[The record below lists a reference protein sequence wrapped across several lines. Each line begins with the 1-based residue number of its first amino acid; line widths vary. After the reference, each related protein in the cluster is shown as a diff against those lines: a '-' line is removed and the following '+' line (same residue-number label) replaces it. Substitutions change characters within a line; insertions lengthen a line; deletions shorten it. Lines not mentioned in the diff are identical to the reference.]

1 MGVIGRLDDQVW
13 KTIIEPIAKRHERAA
28 EEEQE
33 KQDDAREEEARTERE
48 KSCEAE

>member
-13 KTIIEPIAKRHERAA
+13 KTIIEPIAKRHEREAQ

-33 KQDDAREEEARTERE
+33 KQEAAREEETQAKKEET
-48 KSCEAE
+48 K